1 MTEEQAFIIIDDD
14 LVMDVNNGLV
24 QSKNNLKG
32 DNVLL
37 FPTDEINSEIDKL
50 NIAITDLET
59 SLDPRTTSRLSE
71 PRREGVYLKAGL
83 LTNVVIGIIIAL
95 IVIILLV

>member
-37 FPTDEINSEIDKL
+37 FPIDEINSEIDKL